1 MIVLSGMIGA
11 GKSSLTTIIAQHLN
25 TQAFYEP
32 VEENPVLPLFY
43 ANPSKYAF
51 LLQVYFLNMRFA
63 LIKRALANDNNV
75 LDRSIYEDSLFFHIN
90 AEMGRAT
97 ATEVKVYDELFA
109 NMMQEL
115 PYAAHKKAPDL
126 LVYLKISY
134 AKMLEHIK
142 KRGRP
147 YEQPENDPT
156 LIPYYQT
163 LIKRYQQ
170 WYQDYHFSPKIEIDC
185 DQYDFMVNAK
195 DRKTVLTLIDQKLM
209 R

>member
-11 GKSSLTTIIAQHLN
+11 GKSSLTTIIAQHLD

-97 ATEVKVYDELFA
+97 PTEVKVYDELFA